1 MTPLK
6 GLEGYHYIILSGM
19 GSITC
24 KICQVVKPLTD
35 FYHFTKDDKLYHHTQ
50 CKVCEKEMR
59 VEDKKAYVEA
69 NKEKIAAK
77 KKEYAQNNKEKIKEY
92 CTEYRHR
99 PEVKE
104 RSKVKVVC
112 SVCGTEIRKDGLKRH
127 MTIHDPKNYDKNGLR
142 IY

>member
-1 MTPLK
+1 MESK
-6 GLEGYHYIILSGM
+6 A
-19 GSITC
+19 C
-24 KICQVVKPLTD
+24 KLCQAVKPLTD
-35 FYHFTKDDKLYHHTQ
+35 FNHYTKSKTDKLYHRTA
-50 CKVCEKEMR
+50 CKECEKEMR
-59 VEDKKAYVEA
+59 VEDKKAYREA
-69 NKEKIAAK
+69 NKEKIAEK

-112 SVCGTEIRKDGLKRH
+112 SICGTDIRKDGLKRH
-127 MTIHDPKNYDKNGLR
+127 MTNHDPKNYDKNGIR

>member
-1 MTPLK
+1 MESK
-6 GLEGYHYIILSGM
+6 Q
-19 GSITC
+19 C
-24 KICQVVKPLTD
+24 KQCETVKPLSD
-35 FYHFTKDDKLYHHTQ
+35 FSHYTKDDKLYHRTQ
-50 CKVCEKEMR
+50 CKACETKAR
-59 VEDKKAYVEA
+59 RLDQKAYREA
-69 NKEKIAAK
+69 NKEKIAQK
-77 KKEYAQNNKEKIKEY
+77 DKEYAQNNKEKINEYRKEY
-92 CTEYRHR
+92 RNR

>member
-1 MTPLK
+1 M
-6 GLEGYHYIILSGM
+6 
-19 GSITC
+19 
-24 KICQVVKPLTD
+24 
-35 FYHFTKDDKLYHHTQ
+35 
-50 CKVCEKEMR
+50 KE
-59 VEDKKAYVEA
+59 YYLL
-69 NKEKIAAK
+69 NKEKIKEK
-77 KKEYAQNNKEKIKEY
+77 KKEYYQLNKEKKKKHQQKWRQLNKEKIKEY

-112 SVCGTEIRKDGLKRH
+112 SICGTEIRKDGLKRH

>member
-1 MTPLK
+1 MESKP
-6 GLEGYHYIILSGM
+6 
-19 GSITC
+19 C
-24 KICQVVKPLTD
+24 KQCETVKPLSD
-35 FYHFTKDDKLYHHTQ
+35 FSHYTKDDKLYHRTQ
-50 CKVCEKEMR
+50 CKACETKAR
-59 VEDKKAYVEA
+59 RSDQKAYREA
-69 NKEKIAAK
+69 NKEKIAQK
-77 KKEYAQNNKEKIKEY
+77 DKEYAQNNKEKINEY
-92 CTEYRHR
+92 QKEYRHR

>member
-1 MTPLK
+1 MESK
-6 GLEGYHYIILSGM
+6 A
-19 GSITC
+19 C
-24 KICQVVKPLTD
+24 KLCQAVKPLTD
-35 FYHFTKDDKLYHHTQ
+35 FNHYTIANNKTYHRTA
-50 CKVCEKEMR
+50 CKACEKEMR
-59 VEDKKAYVEA
+59 VEDKKAYREA
-69 NKEKIAAK
+69 NKEKIAEK

-92 CTEYRHR
+92 QTEYRHR

-127 MTIHDPKNYDKNGLR
+127 MTNHDPKNYKNGLR

>member
-1 MTPLK
+1 MESK
-6 GLEGYHYIILSGM
+6 A
-19 GSITC
+19 C
-24 KICQVVKPLTD
+24 KICQEVKPLTD
-35 FYHFTKDDKLYHHTQ
+35 FYNRTKDNNTFYYTR
-50 CKVCEKEMR
+50 CKECER
-59 VEDKKAYVEA
+59 IARAPDQKAYRES
-69 NKEKIAAK
+69 NKEKIAQR
-77 KKEYAQNNKEKIKEY
+77 KKEYTQENKEKVNEY
-92 CTEYRHR
+92 QTEYRNR